1 MVFTP
6 SQTVGFTSQVQLHQC
21 LFQTNYAVNDS
32 SYSFG
37 TCGLKGWICHRVD
50 VYCDFRIMS
59 GCHEEPVELPE
70 EPEPTDGP
78 SVPFRLTEA
87 KLGHEQTG
95 DQPYFGRINMKAC
108 VARDSVHLYV
118 YVYVHRQTDRPDQ
131 TGPDQTRPDQDQ
143 DQDQT
148 RPDQTRQIQT
158 NIQNTNVYI
167 YI

>member
-1 MVFTP
+1 M
-6 SQTVGFTSQVQLHQC
+6 
-21 LFQTNYAVNDS
+21 
-32 SYSFG
+32 
-37 TCGLKGWICHRVD
+37 
-50 VYCDFRIMS
+50 
-59 GCHEEPVELPE
+59 ELPE

-118 YVYVHRQTDRPDQ
+118 YVYVHRQTDQ
-131 TGPDQTRPDQDQ
+131 TRPDQTRPGPG
-143 DQDQT
+143 
-148 RPDQTRQIQT
+148 PDQTRQIQT

-167 YI
+167 YITSISIYVYNININININIYIYIYKGVDLSSAQHTLVTTGWAGSITYI